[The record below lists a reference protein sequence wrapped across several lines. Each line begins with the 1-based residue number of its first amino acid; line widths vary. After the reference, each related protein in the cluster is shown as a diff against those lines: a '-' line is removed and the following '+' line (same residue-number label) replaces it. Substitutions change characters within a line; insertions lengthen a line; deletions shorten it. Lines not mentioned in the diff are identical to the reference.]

1 MDGNERENLVTV
13 PPEAGAG
20 PGKTTHQ
27 TSEDSGGVEG
37 LPEAAREVGKDELQG
52 HNHHRYNSNY
62 LMVITTTLL
71 SEDHKAAKCQV
82 NAVQAPLEM
91 RVASRL
97 SYEKYTFLTEGGG
110 VYYHILATST
120 KHNLVY
126 KTGRTIRPQGC
137 YEALDHGKKFVECV
151 VNNVDESNKIAG
163 QTIYR

>member
-1 MDGNERENLVTV
+1 MREKISLQCHQKLEQGLERQHTKLQ
-13 PPEAGAG
+13 
-20 PGKTTHQ
+20 KTL
-27 TSEDSGGVEG
+27 E
-37 LPEAAREVGKDELQG
+37 ELRDYQKQ
-52 HNHHRYNSNY
+52 HEKWAKMNSKVIII
-62 LMVITTTLL
+62 LIIVITTTLL

-110 VYYHILATST
+110 IYYHILATST
-120 KHNLVY
+120 KYNLVY

-137 YEALDHGKKFVECV
+137 YETLDHGKKFVECV
-151 VNNVDESNKIAG
+151 VNNVDETNKIAG